1 MLCSQARRLLR
12 NNLIFL
18 LRTFLVAE
26 QTLVLFDRKTG
37 LHAPPP
43 LSAVPGTADNWPRK
57 PACHLI
63 HLTPFQFV
71 QIEAVI
77 GVGGG
82 NGIMQTL

>member
-1 MLCSQARRLLR
+1 MLCSQARHLLR

-43 LSAVPGTADNWPRK
+43 LFAVPGTADNWPRK